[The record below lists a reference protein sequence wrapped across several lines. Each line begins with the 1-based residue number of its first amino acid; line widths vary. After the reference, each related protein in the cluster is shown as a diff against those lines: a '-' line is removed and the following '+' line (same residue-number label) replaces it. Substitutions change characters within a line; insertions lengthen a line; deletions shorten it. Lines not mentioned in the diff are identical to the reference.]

1 MFCIAGFIGPASGAS
16 AKARVERMVSLV
28 VHSGS
33 SSSILVVATMPLDKT
48 GKLGISFNG
57 EIFNYLERR
66 GELAAKG
73 VYLTRSDTEATLQPY
88 KTG

>member
-1 MFCIAGFIGPASGAS
+1 
-16 AKARVERMVSLV
+16 LV
-28 VHSGS
+28 A
-33 SSSILVVATMPLDKT
+33 ATTLLDKT
-48 GKLGISFNG
+48 GKLGISFNQ

-73 VYLTRSDTEATLQPY
+73 VGLTRSDTEATLQPY